1 MEELNAEQNAAL
13 GNLRTQVVALFGSDA
28 LFTYTR
34 ESTKTIATLTL
45 DEAIMICGR
54 HIASEG
60 SESVI
65 ATLIRMH
72 NTAQSLEHRNPSLF
86 ERSKKMGHQ
95 VLKRY
100 Q

>member
-1 MEELNAEQNAAL
+1 MEDLTPHQNEAL
-13 GNLRTQVVALFGSDA
+13 GSLRSAVVDLFGSDA
-28 LFTYTR
+28 QFTYTR
-34 ESTKTIATLTL
+34 ESTNTIATLTL

-54 HIASEG
+54 HIATEG
-60 SESVI
+60 HESVM
-65 ATLIRMH
+65 ATLERMH
-72 NTAQSLEHRNPSLF
+72 DTARSLESKNPDLY

>member
-1 MEELNAEQNAAL
+1 MEEFTPQQSAAL
-13 GNLRTQVVALFGSDA
+13 GNLRGEVVALFGSDA

-34 ESTKTIATLTL
+34 ESTNTIATLTL

-60 SESVI
+60 SEAVM
-65 ATLIRMH
+65 ATLARMH
-72 NTAQSLEHRNPSLF
+72 DTALSLENRNPAIF
-86 ERSKKMGHQ
+86 ERSKQMGRQ
-95 VLKRY
+95 VLKRH